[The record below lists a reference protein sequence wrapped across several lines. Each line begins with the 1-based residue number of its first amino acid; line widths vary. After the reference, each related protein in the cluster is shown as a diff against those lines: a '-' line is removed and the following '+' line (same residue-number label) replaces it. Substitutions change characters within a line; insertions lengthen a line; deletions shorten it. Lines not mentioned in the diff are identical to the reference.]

1 MTITR
6 GNIED
11 LHQIYKNYESD
22 FPENER
28 KTLVQ
33 LEFLMRTGTY
43 YLLLAYDE
51 TYDERMGYA
60 FVYPVLETKQLW
72 IDFIAIE
79 QNYQGK
85 GFGSILMKKLIEEA
99 EADMEGVLLEVEI
112 PDGSLGNSE
121 EHSLQL
127 RRIAFYERLGAVKL
141 DVDYILPSEAG
152 GTPMYLFHIPVT
164 NVLSLGKED
173 IYETVACVYRF
184 IHTDVSEEVRMAA
197 LERLKN

>member
-11 LHQIYKNYESD
+11 LHQIYKNYERD

-43 YLLLAYDE
+43 YLLLAYD
-51 TYDERMGYA
+51 DKCVERIGYA
-60 FVYPVLETKQLW
+60 FAFRVSETKQLW

-79 QNYQGK
+79 KEYQGK
-85 GFGSILMKKLIEEA
+85 GMGSIFMKNMMDMA
-99 EADMEGVLLEVEI
+99 GSDMEGVLLEVEI
-112 PDGSLGNSE
+112 PDGSLGDSE

-152 GTPMYLFHIPVT
+152 GTPMYLFHIPLA
-164 NVLSLGKED
+164 NVSSLEKED

-184 IHTDVSEEVRMAA
+184 IHADVSEEVRMAA
-197 LERLKN
+197 LERLKR